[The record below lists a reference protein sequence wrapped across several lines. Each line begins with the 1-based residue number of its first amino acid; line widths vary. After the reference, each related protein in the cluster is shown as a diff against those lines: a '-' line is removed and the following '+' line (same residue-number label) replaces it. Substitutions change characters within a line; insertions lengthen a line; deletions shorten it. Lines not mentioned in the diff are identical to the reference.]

1 MSSVS
6 VGVRIPINL
15 YEKLIT
21 HTNKVQMSKSEVVI
35 SALANYLECT
45 EDIPISQRV
54 ADLESK
60 VEELQTLLNK

>member
-1 MSSVS
+1 
-6 VGVRIPINL
+6 
-15 YEKLIT
+15 
-21 HTNKVQMSKSEVVI
+21 MSKSEVVI